1 MADIPEPSKEVQPI
15 FRDSK
20 KEPRLP
26 YPDKVV
32 VPELPDS
39 IKPKVSMP
47 AKSSIAWDAIRHF
60 LYGGIA
66 GGSAAWA
73 AIAGVLKL
81 LGLTGPAAV
90 GASLAP
96 PFGYLIGAVAIII
109 GLCDAGRKVV
119 KEKSGGKDW
128 TDVLYQVL
136 QLILKAFQTKGGA
149 K

>member
-39 IKPKVSMP
+39 IKPKVAMP
-47 AKSSIAWDAIRHF
+47 AKSSLWWDGIRHF
-60 LYGGIA
+60 LFGVLEGGGGALAALATA
-66 GGSAAWA
+66 GMMANPAAWPIVGA
-73 AIAGVLKL
+73 C
-81 LGLTGPAAV
+81 AV
-90 GASLAP
+90 G
-96 PFGYLIGAVAIII
+96 FGVVE
-109 GLCDAGRKVV
+109 AGRKVA

-128 TDVLYQVL
+128 TDILYQVL